1 MMNSKKQ
8 NNITAQ
14 INNLS
19 QQKNLD
25 LDKLRKLVK
34 NLCAIFHLKNA
45 VVEVSIVEN
54 EEIKKINKKFLNLN
68 QTTDCISFD
77 LSEDDSKT
85 PKLFTVIVNAQ
96 KALKEAKAR
105 KHTTQAEIALYIT
118 HGILHNLGFDDST
131 SQQAQKMHQTE
142 NEILQQLGY
151 GSVYNNDTETKK

>member
-1 MMNSKKQ
+1 MNSKKQ

>member
-1 MMNSKKQ
+1 MMGPKKQ

-19 QQKNLD
+19 EQKD
-25 LDKLRKLVK
+25 LDFDKLEKLV
-34 NLCAIFHLKNA
+34 NTICARFHIKNA
-45 VVEVSIVEN
+45 LIDISIVES
-54 EEIKKINKKFLNLN
+54 EEIKKLNKKFLNRN

-77 LSEDDSKT
+77 LSDDDNDT
-85 PKLFTVIVNAQ
+85 PNLFTIIVNAQ

-131 SQQAQKMHQTE
+131 ATQAQKMHQTE
-142 NEILQQLGY
+142 DEILQQLGY
-151 GSVYNNDTETKK
+151 GSVYNNDTKTKK